1 MVVILFFGGIQL
13 VALGII
19 GEYLGRTF
27 DETKGRPLYFVNR
40 YVPSLPEGTRR
51 ADSSAERRERS
62 AERRRQTEET
72 EQPWM

>member
-1 MVVILFFGGIQL
+1 ILFFGGIQL

-27 DETKGRPLYFVNR
+27 DETKGRPLYFINR
-40 YVPSLPEGTRR
+40 YVPSLPEGARR
-51 ADSSAERRERS
+51 GADTGAERRERS
-62 AERRRQTEET
+62 TERRRHAEET